1 MPVDLIVPAGEKPR
15 IAYLIPSLQGYRGW
29 VTLVDGSIRAL
40 QKYVEPVLIVA
51 RADAAAAEKK
61 FPNVERVTLPAV
73 QAEDWNG
80 TTPSMLRRMLP
91 ALWAARRLRP
101 LDVKLVHSLEMFPAG
116 WVGDAL
122 ARRAGVPHVLTAVGT
137 YTVLWRKWP
146 ALNYFYRGVLRRAA
160 AIYPIS
166 HGTEA
171 KLRDLY
177 GSDLPSTFIR
187 TILIGTQAAQQIPP
201 QVARR
206 RRDSAAP
213 VVLSVGMVKPR
224 KGYHVSLQAFAALRR
239 SFPGAVYHIA
249 GTPPDGEYRQILE
262 DILRRENLGGVEFL
276 GQVDP
281 EQLDQLY
288 RDATIFLLL
297 SQDLELHFEGFGL
310 VYLEAG
316 AYGLPVVGSRCGGI
330 PDAVTDGET
339 GILVD
344 PKDADAA
351 GQAMIRLSE
360 DPALSARMGLAG
372 RARSE
377 LLTWDRYAEEQ
388 WAEYQRVLNR

>member
-1 MPVDLIVPAGEKPR
+1 MPVDSSGPPKKKPR
-15 IAYLIPSLQGYRGW
+15 VAYVIPSLQGYRGW
-29 VTLVDGSIRAL
+29 VTLVEGSIRAL

-51 RADAAAAEKK
+51 RGDEAAAAKK
-61 FPNVERVTLPAV
+61 FPDLERVTLPAV

-80 TTPSMLRRMLP
+80 TTPSMLRRMVP

-101 LDVKLVHSLEMFPAG
+101 LRVRMVHSLEMFPAG

-137 YTVLWRKWP
+137 YTVLWRKWLV
-146 ALNYFYRGVLRRAA
+146 LNASYRGILRRAA

-171 KLRDLY
+171 KLWNLY
-177 GSDLPSTFIR
+177 GSDLTSTFVR
-187 TILIGTQAAQQIPP
+187 TILCGTRATQQVPP
-201 QVARR
+201 EAARR
-206 RRDSAAP
+206 IWERAAP

-224 KGYHVSLQAFAALRR
+224 KGYHVSLQAFAALRKR
-239 SFPGAVYHIA
+239 FPGAVYRIA
-249 GTPPDGEYRQILE
+249 GTPPDGEYRQLLRGILTE
-262 DILRRENLGGVEFL
+262 ENLSGVEFL
-276 GQVDP
+276 GKVEP
-281 EQLDQLY
+281 AQLDRLY
-288 RDATIFLLL
+288 REATIFLLL
-297 SQDLELHFEGFGL
+297 SQDLDLHFEGFGI

-330 PDAVTDGET
+330 PDAVIDGET
-339 GILVD
+339 GILVA
-344 PKDADAA
+344 PTDAAAA
-351 GQAMIRLSE
+351 GQAMIRLAE

-377 LLTWDRYAEEQ
+377 RLTWDRYAEEQ
-388 WAEYQRVLNR
+388 WAEYQRIFKK